1 MQGRLMLAPPE
12 RRGLVKTLRGRRH
25 YWVRPGGRPPQRTR
39 HAAEPDD
46 PTLHEAAKIL
56 SPQAPGPA
64 NQLRIKASMRKTLD
78 ETVGHKTSLTD
89 IQRALTPPG
98 LTAKLSGFKE
108 EVPYHSE
115 HKDRKSLSIEFDLKD
130 AQGKQAGF
138 ISRRFDRHPDGSL
151 SVYHDLFELNP
162 EHQNKGHA
170 KNVLA
175 QSFELYERMG
185 VRHVDVTAVEI
196 GKYTWASIG
205 FRAGRVQP
213 DRLASL
219 QAKFINYLRGEGLG
233 QHVTEARAA
242 AKDLP
247 EIADLHINGRPVGR
261 EFLLG
266 KGTLTE
272 TRPPGW
278 SGELR
283 IDRDDPYYQRA
294 RRKVGLES

>member
-46 PTLHEAAKIL
+46 PTLHEAAKVL

-89 IQRALTPPG
+89 IQRAFTPPG
-98 LTAKLSGFKE
+98 LKAKLSGFKE
-108 EVPYHSE
+108 EEPHPGQ
-115 HKDRKSLSIEFDLKD
+115 KRLSVEFDLQD
-130 AQGKQAGF
+130 QHGKQAGF
-138 ISRRFDRHPDGSL
+138 ISRVFNRHADGTL

-175 QSFELYERMG
+175 QSFKLYERVG
-185 VRHVDVTAVEI
+185 VHHVSVTAVEI

-219 QAKFINYLRGEGLG
+219 QTKFINYLRGEGLG
-233 QHVTEARAA
+233 QHVTEVRAA

-261 EFLLG
+261 EFLLS
-266 KGTLTE
+266 KGTLPE